1 MWEYLFFH
9 FHFWRLIFLDI
20 EFFVDRFV
28 FSFSILNV
36 SFYHLMSFIIF
47 YKKWV
52 VNLIK
57 VSLYSVSFFVLAA
70 FKISSF
76 NLSKTRLG
84 IYLFVFILLDI
95 CWASCISRVIF
106 YFKFLKI
113 SVVTSKNIP
122 STPSSLSSS
131 SGSSNILT
139 LINLLLTHVLW
150 HVVHFLKSLLS
161 LVFRMKYFY

>member
-1 MWEYLFFH
+1 MWEYLFFFH

-36 SFYHLMSFIIF
+36 SFSCLMSFIIF
-47 YKKWV
+47 YKMWV

-84 IYLFVFILLDI
+84 IYLLCSFYLIFAELLVSLESFFISSF
-95 CWASCISRVIF
+95 W
-106 YFKFLKI
+106 KFL
-113 SVVTSKNIP
+113 
-122 STPSSLSSS
+122 
-131 SGSSNILT
+131 
-139 LINLLLTHVLW
+139 LLLLKT
-150 HVVHFLKSLLS
+150 FLLILPLSLLP
-161 LVFRMKYFY
+161 LGVPIYLHW